1 MVKWAVSQ
9 DFLRY
14 EYVGRFIIG
23 GSVRSQ
29 KIFNGFW

>member
-14 EYVGRFIIG
+14 VYVGRFIIG
-23 GSVRSQ
+23 GRVKS
-29 KIFNGFW
+29 KGI